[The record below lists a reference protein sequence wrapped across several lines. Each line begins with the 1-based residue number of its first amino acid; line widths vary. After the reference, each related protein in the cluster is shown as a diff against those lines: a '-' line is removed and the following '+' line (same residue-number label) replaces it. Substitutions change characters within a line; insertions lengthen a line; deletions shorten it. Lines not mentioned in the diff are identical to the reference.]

1 MLDVLQG
8 LGQSEMT
15 LKVLF
20 GEMREKK
27 WSEGLENW
35 LRGEGDVVWERKEV
49 HSNPTPGK
57 GSGKKRKMEEDEDE
71 KEEGEILCS
80 TP

>member
-1 MLDVLQG
+1 M
-8 LGQSEMT
+8 

-27 WSEGLENW
+27 WSEGLGNW

-49 HSNPTPGK
+49 PLNTTPGK
-57 GSGKKRKMEEDEDE
+57 GRGKKRKMEEDEDE